1 MNKTVVYAQLNSRTF
16 PRLNTTNKPSLF
28 SLKAASELSYASYC
42 VHILVVAIVSD
53 STSVAATFKLSKHK
67 MGGHNGIETLLC
79 RAASHVLKRDESEIN
94 AEKSLVEQGGD
105 MLSGVFFAGQCR
117 ELGLLVDMAYVSTMS
132 MRDLARQLVE
142 TNPELLRSG
151 TATDHRSV
159 SVPPTQLQSLYRIF
173 GSSSQGFTLDVEAPM
188 SLTDATQ
195 MLERLVERHPIL
207 GASLEPD
214 QKDSYVL
221 SGITPSPSG
230 TLVPYESD
238 EKAIA
243 QVRKLQEEVSTSSP
257 LVLSVLFFG
266 ERSRIRKLG
275 LVAHTAAFDAYS
287 WHILLQ
293 DIQAYPAR
301 SHDLSTES
309 HTFSDWVE
317 RVNQG
322 TEKEIESAV
331 AIGPSVNS
339 ESPPKDPFPQAGVVS
354 SWVFSLSLKL
364 TEALHSETCHRT
376 LRTEIHDVIFASLA
390 SSFGDQLPG
399 PARHVEIRDGRPH
412 EEDDAWDSVI
422 GCFDELAEIPYHCTG
437 DIVDACRSAKD
448 SRQRSFLSS
457 VHNVSH
463 HNNLI
468 FDTTRLRGR
477 KGASS
482 NNVMQSTN
490 EVPGRHAAEV
500 VARSIGGL
508 CMTPFWMDTKLSFLV
523 VCGTEFG
530 GETDLKR
537 NSEKFVSHLQDIVA
551 ILPSRRPLPT
561 LSDFPHV
568 SLDYPSLDRL
578 FEQKLLQITQDPL
591 ADIYNIY
598 PCTPIQDNMLMGNSL
613 DSGAY
618 MCSFTARASTSGAFA
633 SIDAAKWATSW
644 SRVIEKHSSLRT
656 VFVESESRLGHF
668 DQVVLKKVAPRID
681 IISGVLEPVKVEFQP
696 FEVPHHLTITQE
708 GPGRCLIVLTIS
720 HAITDGHSAEILLN
734 DLCVSAVG
742 PGGTGEKAFSYAE
755 YALSE
760 HQSRETHV
768 SDYWQKYLSKTQ
780 ATLLPVTREEADF
793 HDFDTMH
800 STMPVNVASMDR
812 LCRRHKINLASVCQL
827 AWGVVLRSQL
837 GVDDVCFS
845 YISSLR
851 NKPLKGIMTAVGPLI
866 TTLLCSMNLEGETD
880 MLDAIRAVNSEYAD
894 SLSHETEFSN
904 TTSPRRW
911 SNTVMSFR
919 RRLVQD
925 DGRLQG
931 LSYKLIQGSSPTN
944 VSTDPSENPQA
955 TAI

>member
-1 MNKTVVYAQLNSRTF
+1 M
-16 PRLNTTNKPSLF
+16 
-28 SLKAASELSYASYC
+28 
-42 VHILVVAIVSD
+42 SD
-53 STSVAATFKLSKHK
+53 FTSVTTTFKLSKHK

-94 AEKSLVEQGGD
+94 AEKSLIEQGGN

-117 ELGLLVDMAYVSTMS
+117 ELGLLVDMAYVSTTS
-132 MRDLARQLVE
+132 MRDLALQLIE

-151 TATDHRSV
+151 TGTDHRSV
-159 SVPPTQLQSLYRIF
+159 SVPHTQLQSLYRNF
-173 GSSSQGFTLDVEAPM
+173 GSSSQGFTLDVEAPV

-195 MLERLVERHPIL
+195 MLERLMERHPIL

-214 QKDSYVL
+214 QKNSYVL
-221 SGITPSPSG
+221 PGIRPSPSG
-230 TLVPYESD
+230 TLVLYESN

-243 QVRKLQEEVSTSSP
+243 QVRKLEEEVSASSSP
-257 LVLSVLFFG
+257 VLKVIFFG
-266 ERSRIRKLG
+266 ERSRIRKFG
-275 LVAHTAAFDAYS
+275 LVAHMAAIDAYS
-287 WHILLQ
+287 WHILLH
-293 DIQAYPAR
+293 DIQAYPAQ
-301 SHDLSTES
+301 SHDSNTES

-317 RVNQG
+317 RVDQG

-331 AIGPSVNS
+331 AIEPSMNS
-339 ESPPKDPFPQAGVVS
+339 ESPPKGPSLQAGVVS
-354 SWVFSLSLKL
+354 SLVFSLSLKL

-390 SSFGDQLPG
+390 SSFGNQLPG
-399 PARHVEIRDGRPH
+399 PTRHFEIRNGRPH
-412 EEDDAWDSVI
+412 EEDEAWNSVI

-457 VHNVSH
+457 VHNISL

-468 FDTTRLRGR
+468 FDATRLRGW

-482 NNVMQSTN
+482 NNVMQSTD
-490 EVPGRHAAEV
+490 EMPGRHAAEAI
-500 VARSIGGL
+500 ARSIGGF
-508 CMTPFWMDTKLSFLV
+508 CMTPFWKDTKLSFLV

-530 GETDLKR
+530 GEMDLKR

-568 SLDYPSLDRL
+568 SLDYQSLDRL
-578 FEQKLLQITQDPL
+578 FEQKLLQITEDPL

-644 SRVIEKHSSLRT
+644 NKVVEKHSSLRT

-681 IISGVLEPVKVEFQP
+681 IISGVLEPVKVVFQP
-696 FEVPHHLTITQE
+696 FEMPHYLTIAQE

-734 DLCVSAVG
+734 DLCVAAVG
-742 PGGTGEKAFSYAE
+742 PGGTDEKALSYAE

-760 HQSRETHV
+760 YQSRETHL

-793 HDFDTMH
+793 HDFDTVN

-851 NKPLKGIMTAVGPLI
+851 NKPLKGIMTAIGPLI
-866 TTLLCSMNLEGETD
+866 TTLLCSMNLEGDTD
-880 MLDAIRAVNSEYAD
+880 VLDAIRAVNSEYAD
-894 SLSHETEFSN
+894 SLSHEAEFSN

-931 LSYKLIQGSSPTN
+931 LSYKLIEGSSPTN
-944 VSTDPSENPQA
+944 VSTNPSENSHA
-955 TAI
+955 T

>member
-1 MNKTVVYAQLNSRTF
+1 M
-16 PRLNTTNKPSLF
+16 
-28 SLKAASELSYASYC
+28 
-42 VHILVVAIVSD
+42 HILVVAI
-53 STSVAATFKLSKHK
+53 TSEWLYYRCSRFQSIKHK

-79 RAASHVLKRDESEIN
+79 RAASQVLKRDESEIN

-105 MLSGVFFAGQCR
+105 MLSGVFFAGRCR
-117 ELGLLVDMAYVSTMS
+117 DLGLPVDMADVSNMS

-142 TNPELLRSG
+142 TNPELLRSS
-151 TATDHRSV
+151 TATDHGSV
-159 SVPPTQLQSLYRIF
+159 SVHHTQLQSLYLIF
-173 GSSSQGFTLDVEAPM
+173 GSSLGFTLDVEAPM

-214 QKDSYVL
+214 QKNSYVL
-221 SGITPSPSG
+221 SDITPSPFGS
-230 TLVPYESD
+230 LMPYESD

-257 LVLSVLFFG
+257 LVLHVLFFG
-266 ERSRIRKLG
+266 ETSRIRKLG
-275 LVAHTAAFDAYS
+275 LVAHTAAFDAHS

-293 DIQAYPAR
+293 DIQAYPTR
-301 SHDLSTES
+301 SHDFSTQS

-322 TEKEIESAV
+322 TGKEIESAV
-331 AIGPSVNS
+331 ATGPSVNS
-339 ESPPKDPFPQAGVVS
+339 ELPPKAPFSQAAIVS
-354 SWVFSLSLKL
+354 SCVFSLSLKL

-399 PARHVEIRDGRPH
+399 PARHFEIRDGRPH

-422 GCFDELAEIPYHCTG
+422 GCFDELFEIPYHCTE

-457 VHNVSH
+457 VDNVSH
-463 HNNLI
+463 HNSVI

-482 NNVMQSTN
+482 NDVFQSTD

-523 VCGTEFG
+523 VCRTEIG
-530 GETDLKR
+530 GETILKR
-537 NSEKFVSHLQDIVA
+537 NFEKFISHLQDIVT

-578 FEQKLLQITQDPL
+578 FEQKLLQIAQDPL

-598 PCTPIQDNMLMGNSL
+598 PCTPIQDNMLMANSL
-613 DSGAY
+613 DKGTY
-618 MCSFTARASTSGAFA
+618 MCTFTARASTSGAFA
-633 SIDAAKWATSW
+633 SFDAEKWATAWNS
-644 SRVIEKHSSLRT
+644 VVEKHSSLRT

-668 DQVVLKKVAPRID
+668 DQVVLKKVAPPID
-681 IISGVLEPVKVEFQP
+681 IISGRSEPVKVEFQP

-708 GPGRCLIVLTIS
+708 GPGRCLIVLSIS
-720 HAITDGHSAEILLN
+720 HAITDGHSVEILLG
-734 DLCVSAVG
+734 DLCAFALG
-742 PGGTGEKAFSYAE
+742 PGDTGKEAFSYSE

-768 SDYWQKYLSKTQ
+768 SDYWQKYLSKAQ
-780 ATLLPVTREEADF
+780 ETLLPVTRENADF
-793 HDFDTMH
+793 YDFDTVY
-800 STMPVNVASMDR
+800 SIMPVNTSSMDR
-812 LCRRHKINLASVCQL
+812 LCRRHKIKLASVCQL
-827 AWGVVLRSQL
+827 AWGVVLRSHL

-866 TTLLCSMNLEGETD
+866 TTLLCSLNLEGETD
-880 MLDAIRAVNSEYAD
+880 VLDAIRAVNSDYVD
-894 SLSHETEFSN
+894 SLSHEEELSN

-925 DGRLQG
+925 DESLQG
-931 LSYKLIQGSSPTN
+931 LSYKLFQGSSPTN
-944 VSTDPSENPQA
+944 VSAYPERIQSHSNLILSA
-955 TAI
+955 V

>member
-1 MNKTVVYAQLNSRTF
+1 
-16 PRLNTTNKPSLF
+16 
-28 SLKAASELSYASYC
+28 
-42 VHILVVAIVSD
+42 
-53 STSVAATFKLSKHK
+53 
-67 MGGHNGIETLLC
+67 MGPHNGIETLLC
-79 RAASHVLKRDESEIN
+79 RAASHVLKRDESEIY

-117 ELGLLVDMAYVSTMS
+117 ELGLLVDLAYVATMS

-142 TNPELLRSG
+142 TNPELLRSA
-151 TATDHRSV
+151 TAMDHRSV
-159 SVPPTQLQSLYRIF
+159 SLPHTQLQSLYRIF
-173 GSSSQGFTLDVEAPM
+173 GSSSQGFTLDVETPM

-207 GASLEPD
+207 GASLEPN

-221 SGITPSPSG
+221 SGITPPPSG

-238 EKAIA
+238 DKAIA
-243 QVRKLQEEVSTSSP
+243 QVRRLQEEVSTSSP

-309 HTFSDWVE
+309 HTFSDWVQ

-322 TEKEIESAV
+322 TEREIESAV

-364 TEALHSETCHRT
+364 TEALHSEACHRT
-376 LRTEIHDVIFASLA
+376 LRTDIQDVILASLA
-390 SSFGDQLPG
+390 SSFGEQLRG
-399 PARHVEIRDGRPH
+399 PVRHVEIRDGRPR
-412 EEDDAWDSVI
+412 EEDDDVWDSVI
-422 GCFDELAEIPYHCTG
+422 GCFDELVEIPYHCTG

-463 HNNLI
+463 HNILTV
-468 FDTTRLRGR
+468 DTTRLRGR
-477 KGASS
+477 KGNSS
-482 NNVMQSTN
+482 NNVMQSTDQ
-490 EVPGRHAAEV
+490 VPGRHAAEV

-508 CMTPFWMDTKLSFLV
+508 CMTPFWTDTKLSFLV
-523 VCGTEFG
+523 VCSTEFG
-530 GETDLKR
+530 GERDLKR
-537 NSEKFVSHLQDIVA
+537 NSDKFVSHLQDIAA
-551 ILPSRRPLPT
+551 ILPSRPPLPT

-591 ADIYNIY
+591 ADIDNIY

-618 MCSFTARASTSGAFA
+618 MCSFTARASTLGAFE

-644 SRVIEKHSSLRT
+644 CRVVEKHSSLRT
-656 VFVESESRLGHF
+656 VFIESESRLGHF
-668 DQVVLKKVAPRID
+668 DQVVLKKVTPRID

-708 GPGRCLIVLTIS
+708 GYGRCLIVLTIS

-734 DLCVSAVG
+734 DLCVAAVG
-742 PGGTGEKAFSYAE
+742 PGGTGDKAFSYAE

-760 HQSRETHV
+760 HLSGETHV
-768 SDYWQKYLSKTQ
+768 SDYWQKYLSQTQ
-780 ATLLPVTREEADF
+780 ATMLPVIREEADF
-793 HDFDTMH
+793 QGFDTVH

-812 LCRRHKINLASVCQL
+812 LCRRHKINLVSVCQL

-837 GVDDVCFS
+837 LVDNVCFS

-851 NKPLKGIMTAVGPLI
+851 NKPVKGIMTAVGPLI
-866 TTLLCSMNLEGETD
+866 TTLLCSMNLEGDTYV
-880 MLDAIRAVNSEYAD
+880 LDAIRAVNSEYAD
-894 SLSHETEFSN
+894 SLSHEAEFSN

-944 VSTDPSENPQA
+944 VSMNPPERIHKLQKSDTIGSMIFLSSFRRAKQIWSSRLITGHLGWIETMPNVSFKPSRRRFTPSSETLAPLCPGSS
-955 TAI
+955 

>member
-1 MNKTVVYAQLNSRTF
+1 
-16 PRLNTTNKPSLF
+16 
-28 SLKAASELSYASYC
+28 
-42 VHILVVAIVSD
+42 
-53 STSVAATFKLSKHK
+53 
-67 MGGHNGIETLLC
+67 
-79 RAASHVLKRDESEIN
+79 
-94 AEKSLVEQGGD
+94 
-105 MLSGVFFAGQCR
+105 
-117 ELGLLVDMAYVSTMS
+117 
-132 MRDLARQLVE
+132 
-142 TNPELLRSG
+142 
-151 TATDHRSV
+151 
-159 SVPPTQLQSLYRIF
+159 
-173 GSSSQGFTLDVEAPM
+173 
-188 SLTDATQ
+188 

-468 FDTTRLRGR
+468 FHTTRLRGR

-482 NNVMQSTN
+482 NNVIQSTD

-644 SRVIEKHSSLRT
+644 SRVVEKHSSLRT

-681 IISGVLEPVKVEFQP
+681 IISLEPVKVEFQP

-780 ATLLPVTREEADF
+780 ATLLPV
-793 HDFDTMH
+793 
-800 STMPVNVASMDR
+800 
-812 LCRRHKINLASVCQL
+812 
-827 AWGVVLRSQL
+827 WGVVLRSQL

-880 MLDAIRAVNSEYAD
+880 VLDAIRAVNSEYAD
-894 SLSHETEFSN
+894 SLSHEAELSN

>member
-1 MNKTVVYAQLNSRTF
+1 
-16 PRLNTTNKPSLF
+16 
-28 SLKAASELSYASYC
+28 
-42 VHILVVAIVSD
+42 
-53 STSVAATFKLSKHK
+53 

-79 RAASHVLKRDESEIN
+79 RAASNVLKRDESEID

-117 ELGLLVDMAYVSTMS
+117 ELGLPVDMADVSNVS
-132 MRDLARQLVE
+132 LRDLARKLVD
-142 TNPELLRSG
+142 TNPELLRSS
-151 TATDHRSV
+151 TATDHGSV
-159 SVPPTQLQSLYRIF
+159 SVPHTQLQSLYCIF
-173 GSSSQGFTLDVEAPM
+173 GSSQGFILDVEGPM
-188 SLTDATQ
+188 SFTDATQ
-195 MLERLVERHPIL
+195 ILERLVERHPIL

-214 QKDSYVL
+214 QEDSYVL
-221 SGITPSPSG
+221 SGTTPSPSG

-243 QVRKLQEEVSTSSP
+243 RMRELQEEVLTSSR
-257 LVLSVLFFG
+257 LVLSVLLFG
-266 ERSRIRKLG
+266 DRSQIRKLG
-275 LVAHTAAFDAYS
+275 LVAHTAAVDAQS
-287 WHILLQ
+287 WDILLQ
-293 DIQAYPAR
+293 DVQAYPTR

-317 RVNQG
+317 RVNQETG
-322 TEKEIESAV
+322 KEIESAV
-331 AIGPSVNS
+331 ATGNSSNS
-339 ESPPKDPFPQAGVVS
+339 ESPPKHPFPQAGVVS
-354 SWVFSLSLKL
+354 SYVFSLSLEL
-364 TEALHSETCHRT
+364 TEALQSETCHRT
-376 LRTEIHDVIFASLA
+376 LRTEIHDVIFAALA

-412 EEDDAWDSVI
+412 EEHDAWDRVI

-448 SRQRSFLSS
+448 SRQRSFLSR

-477 KGASS
+477 KGALS
-482 NNVMQSTN
+482 NDIIQSTD
-490 EVPGRHAAEV
+490 EVPGRHAAKAV
-500 VARSIGGL
+500 VHSIGGL
-508 CMTPFWMDTKLSFLV
+508 YMTPFWEDAKLSFLV
-523 VCGTEFG
+523 VCSAEFG
-530 GETDLKR
+530 GERDLKR

-578 FEQKLLQITQDPL
+578 LEQKLLQISQDPL

-598 PCTPIQDNMLMGNSL
+598 PCTPIQENMLMGNSL
-613 DSGAY
+613 DKGAY
-618 MCSFTARASTSGAFA
+618 MCTFTARASTSGAFA
-633 SIDAAKWATSW
+633 SFDAATWATAW
-644 SRVIEKHSSLRT
+644 SRVVEKHPSLRT

-681 IISGVLEPVKVEFQP
+681 IISGGSEPVKVEFQP
-696 FEVPHHLTITQE
+696 FEAPHHLTITQE
-708 GPGRCLIVLTIS
+708 GPGRCLITLTMS
-720 HAITDGHSAEILLN
+720 HSITDGHSAEVLLN
-734 DLCVSAVG
+734 DLCASAVG
-742 PGGTGEKAFSYAE
+742 AGDTGEKAFSYSE

-780 ATLLPVTREEADF
+780 ATFLPVAREEADF
-793 HDFDTMH
+793 DHFDTIS

-827 AWGVVLRSQL
+827 AWGVVLRSHL

-851 NKPLKGIMTAVGPLI
+851 NKPLKGIMTAIGPLI
-866 TTLLCSMNLEGETD
+866 TTLLCSVNLEGETD
-880 MLDAIRAVNSEYAD
+880 VLDAIRAVNSDNTD
-894 SLSHETEFSN
+894 SLSHEAELSH

-931 LSYKLIQGSSPTN
+931 LSYKLVKGSSPTN
-944 VSTDPSENPQA
+944 VSVDPQRSRCHRNLIISA
-955 TAI
+955 V